1 MNTPRQ
7 MMKTK
12 GPMPSE
18 PRFAGV
24 HSPDVET
31 ERAARKVRER
41 VMAEIERLNLR
52 QYVGDLEIDGYTIL
66 PPEVIGPASFVEEL
80 RDKALEVLAQD
91 IDRYKGLSDLDI
103 RPDRVNTASGP
114 FGQAKGVASLLQ
126 YGRIFE
132 QALMNEPTLA
142 VMSYLLGESCR
153 LQSMMALKKGPGT
166 ENMLLHAD
174 NNHSAAPVAFPAI
187 AEHAN
192 ATWILT
198 DYSEENGST
207 CLVAGSHKLCRAP
220 TSYEARDLTLFKPIE
235 AKAGSMLIHHGN
247 VWHGS
252 VPRRAPGYRVS
263 IIQTFCRW
271 YGYMHQQIA
280 PTLSPEAFTRNPP
293 RFSVLTGA
301 KPVDGY
307 GSEQNRIVIL
317 TPFG

>member
-1 MNTPRQ
+1 
-7 MMKTK
+7 
-12 GPMPSE
+12 
-18 PRFAGV
+18 
-24 HSPDVET
+24 
-31 ERAARKVRER
+31 
-41 VMAEIERLNLR
+41 MAEIERLNLR
-52 QYVGDLEIDGYTIL
+52 KYVGDLEIDGYTIL
-66 PPEVIGPASFVEEL
+66 PPEVVGSASSFVEEL
-80 RDKALEVLAQD
+80 REKALEVLAQD

-103 RPDRVNTASGP
+103 RPDRVNSASGP

-142 VMSYLLGESCR
+142 IMSYLLGESCR

-166 ENMLLHAD
+166 EYMLLHAD

-198 DYSEENGST
+198 DYNEQNGST

-220 TSYEARDLTLFKPIE
+220 TSYEARDLTFFKPID
-235 AKAGSMLIHHGN
+235 AKAGSILIHHGN

-263 IIQTFCRW
+263 IIMTFCRW

-280 PTLSPEAFTRNPP
+280 PTLPPEAFTRNPP

-301 KPVDGY
+301 KPMDGY
-307 GSEQNRIVIL
+307 GSGQNRIAIL

>member
-1 MNTPRQ
+1 MNTIRKESENAAA
-7 MMKTK
+7 MTA
-12 GPMPSE
+12 E
-18 PRFAGV
+18 PRFAGQ

-52 QYVGDLEIDGYTIL
+52 KYVGDFEIDGYCIL
-66 PPEVIGPASFVEEL
+66 PPDVVGPASFVEEL
-80 RDKALEVLAQD
+80 REKALEAVERD
-91 IDRYKGLSDLDI
+91 KDHKIDI
-103 RPDRVNTASGP
+103 RPDRVNTDTGP
-114 FGQAKGVASLLQ
+114 FGQAKYSAWLLKQ
-126 YGRIFE
+126 DPIFE
-132 QALMNEPTLA
+132 KALMNEPALA
-142 VMSYLLGESCR
+142 MLSYILGESCR
-153 LQSMMALKKGPGT
+153 LQSMMALKKGPGA
-166 ENMLLHAD
+166 EYMLLHSD
-174 NNHSAAPVAFPAI
+174 NNHSAQPVAYPAI

-198 DYSEENGST
+198 DYNEENGST

-235 AKAGSMLIHHGN
+235 AKAGSILLHHGN

-263 IIQTFCRW
+263 IIMTMCRW

-280 PTLSPEAFTRNPP
+280 PTLDPESFKRNPP

-301 KPVDGY
+301 KPVEGY
-307 GSEQNRIVIL
+307 GSGENMIKIL